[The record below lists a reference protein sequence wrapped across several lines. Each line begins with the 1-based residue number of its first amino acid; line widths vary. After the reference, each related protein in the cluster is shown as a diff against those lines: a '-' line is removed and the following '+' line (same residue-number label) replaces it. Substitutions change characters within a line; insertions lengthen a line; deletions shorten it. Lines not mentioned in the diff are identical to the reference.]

1 VTEHR
6 DAPAS
11 RPQAID
17 AAEPAEQDA
26 KAEAQDYQQNFA
38 DGDPDDYW
46 TAIYRHMSIGLDKR
60 AERIR
65 QKMRRRAGADVN
77 EPR

>member
-1 VTEHR
+1 MKA
-6 DAPAS
+6 DPPLWA
-11 RPQAID
+11 
-17 AAEPAEQDA
+17 AEQDA
-26 KAEAQDYQQNFA
+26 EAEAQDYQQNFA

-46 TAIYRHMSIGLDKR
+46 TAIHRHMSIRLDKR

-65 QKMRRRAGADVN
+65 QKMRRRAGAIVN